1 MEGEQMQLAA
11 GSEAAEASTGTQDT
25 GSSGASQTADDIL
38 GLGTSGTDVETQ
50 TEQTATQEPAV
61 ETDTEEPLPIE
72 SAPEW
77 MKPLFAN
84 EDPKVASAAKSMWNR
99 FQVYSQFGTP
109 ADVRQK
115 IEAIERLGGPEAIDE
130 LQRKSQEIDDVDNRW
145 YSADPEQ
152 QSELLSSLQ
161 KDDPEAYATALQSGI
176 ELLKQNQPE
185 VYSELLGETIRENF
199 NAASNGK
206 FEEHMQA
213 MADAARAGD
222 KEALA
227 DLAGRLA
234 NWFNSSREKLG
245 FSAGKREAAL
255 DPRELALKRKE
266 EGFSQREQ
274 SFYGNQWKGFAE
286 SVKTK
291 ATASSE
297 KMAGEMIDRLMKAA
311 GRRPNSFE
319 RSLLLE
325 KVSGDVEK
333 TIQGDSGHAARVTK
347 LIDPTGQ
354 AFDREGNLKNAS
366 KLRTDS
372 QTLSQVMGLISAR
385 QKQALPGIVKKYV
398 DGWTGKVIEENN
410 ATIEKGRNAASRA
423 DITGGVPRGVGGK
436 KPLTPEMARTMT
448 KDQILDYD
456 GPAAV

>member
-333 TIQGDSGHAARVTK
+333 TIQG
-347 LIDPTGQ
+347 
-354 AFDREGNLKNAS
+354 
-366 KLRTDS
+366 
-372 QTLSQVMGLISAR
+372 
-385 QKQALPGIVKKYV
+385 
-398 DGWTGKVIEENN
+398 
-410 ATIEKGRNAASRA
+410 
-423 DITGGVPRGVGGK
+423 
-436 KPLTPEMARTMT
+436 
-448 KDQILDYD
+448 
-456 GPAAV
+456 